1 MIAPEHMTDELHEN
15 IGREFQR
22 KKDEEMR
29 KSREKEPTQPEG
41 ELQPDGTVKYP
52 DGGVKLP
59 NEMDKGKGRRRGE
72 GKGKGKDSWD
82 YVDPKTDTRKPL
94 KGVKP
99 TLEFQGNDPNKPEV
113 QILSD
118 EAEFHEG
125 RIINKK
131 PPARDVAK
139 AKADRRIEAKT
150 MKMDL

>member
-1 MIAPEHMTDELHEN
+1 
-15 IGREFQR
+15 
-22 KKDEEMR
+22 
-29 KSREKEPTQPEG
+29 
-41 ELQPDGTVKYP
+41 
-52 DGGVKLP
+52 
-59 NEMDKGKGRRRGE
+59 MDKGKGRRRGK

-125 RIINKK
+125 WHERPVRSSHPFIRAYLFIHSFIRSSSSTRSFRRSTRCTSVVGAIYIYIYMILLLHR
-131 PPARDVAK
+131 PYHQQEAAGSGRRESQGRPAD
-139 AKADRRIEAKT
+139 
-150 MKMDL
+150 